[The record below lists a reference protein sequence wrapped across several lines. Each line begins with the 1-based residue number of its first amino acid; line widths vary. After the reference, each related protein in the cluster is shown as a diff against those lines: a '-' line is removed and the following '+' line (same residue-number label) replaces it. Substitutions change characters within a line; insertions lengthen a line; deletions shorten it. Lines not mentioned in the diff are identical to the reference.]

1 MSSVQN
7 ARLRKTILYFQERE
21 LFLHLLEKDIASIVR
36 RAGRKGYEP
45 CVRLNG
51 TSDIRWERHGIM
63 EKFPEVQ
70 FYDYTKIVNRRDLPD
85 NYSLTFSR
93 SECNQDSVEQ
103 ALSNGMNVA
112 AVFNELPS
120 EWMGLPVIDGDLNDL
135 RFKDPKPCI
144 VGLLAKG
151 SAKKD
156 DSGFVIFQ

>member
-1 MSSVQN
+1 M
-7 ARLRKTILYFQERE
+7 
-21 LFLHLLEKDIASIVR
+21 
-36 RAGRKGYEP
+36 
-45 CVRLNG
+45 
-51 TSDIRWERHGIM
+51 
-63 EKFPEVQ
+63 
-70 FYDYTKIVNRRDLPD
+70 
-85 NYSLTFSR
+85 
-93 SECNQDSVEQ
+93 EQ

-135 RFKDPKPCI
+135 RFKDPRPCI